1 MIREILNPMLT
12 QLINARI
19 LTPQGWLKDGSVLIR
34 DGKILEV
41 TNCDLAVIGAQL
53 IDVKGMYVLPGG
65 VEIHAHGGGG
75 RDFMECTEDAFRG
88 AVQTHMKYG
97 TTSIFPTLSSSTVP
111 MIEQAAETCTKMM
124 AEKDS
129 PILGLHLEGHYLNM
143 AMAGGQMPENI
154 KNPDPNEYIPI
165 VENWHCIKRWD
176 AAPEL
181 PGAMQFGKYIT
192 GKGILASVAHTQAE
206 FEDIRTAYEAG
217 YTHATHF
224 YNAMPGFHKR
234 REYKYEGTV
243 ESIYLMDDMTVE
255 VVADG
260 IHVPP
265 TILRLVYKIK
275 GVERMCAITDA
286 LACAASDSKEAF
298 DPRVIIEDGVCKLAD
313 HSALAGSVATMD
325 RLIRTMVQKAIIY
338 DRIISSDAW
347 DALME
352 NEYYYNIH
360 RGLLNGFPGTVLA
373 LLNIMFGLWALAASV
388 SCSGNRP
395 AAAPSAVGVWAD
407 RDCELL
413 RTERF
418 ALLFESNGDT
428 TTSLLQRMDA
438 TDTVLLGKTVF
449 TPDSVLMQYVHRPG
463 EARQYADPGAVQP
476 DGRLRIVVEGRERM
490 LEKIESFAVSA
501 PYEMLKASPLEIG
514 FCIQQWSLGTRCR
527 CENGSISFEAG
538 TNRHSY
544 TFNIEPGFVYCRAA
558 RLRFNERGG
567 LFAQNIRMMANAR
580 EHTAF
585 RRSPQTSD
593 RTTIIFPAM

>member
-1 MIREILNPMLT
+1 MLT

-234 REYKYEGTV
+234 REYKYEAHCG
-243 ESIYLMDDMTVE
+243 EHLPHGRHDC
-255 VVADG
+255 G
-260 IHVPP
+260 
-265 TILRLVYKIK
+265 
-275 GVERMCAITDA
+275 
-286 LACAASDSKEAF
+286 
-298 DPRVIIEDGVCKLAD
+298 
-313 HSALAGSVATMD
+313 
-325 RLIRTMVQKAIIY
+325 
-338 DRIISSDAW
+338 
-347 DALME
+347 
-352 NEYYYNIH
+352 
-360 RGLLNGFPGTVLA
+360 
-373 LLNIMFGLWALAASV
+373 
-388 SCSGNRP
+388 SCSRRYPCTAHNPAPGLQDKRCGTDVRHHRCPGMCGQRQQRSFRP
-395 AAAPSAVGVWAD
+395 A
-407 RDCELL
+407 C
-413 RTERF
+413 
-418 ALLFESNGDT
+418 
-428 TTSLLQRMDA
+428 
-438 TDTVLLGKTVF
+438 
-449 TPDSVLMQYVHRPG
+449 H
-463 EARQYADPGAVQP
+463 
-476 DGRLRIVVEGRERM
+476 
-490 LEKIESFAVSA
+490 
-501 PYEMLKASPLEIG
+501 
-514 FCIQQWSLGTRCR
+514 
-527 CENGSISFEAG
+527 
-538 TNRHSY
+538 H
-544 TFNIEPGFVYCRAA
+544 
-558 RLRFNERGG
+558 
-567 LFAQNIRMMANAR
+567 
-580 EHTAF
+580 
-585 RRSPQTSD
+585 
-593 RTTIIFPAM
+593 

>member
-1 MIREILNPMLT
+1 MLT

-75 RDFMECTEDAFRG
+75 RDFMECTEDAFRA
-88 AVQTHMKYG
+88 AVKTHMKYG

-111 MIEQAAETCTKMM
+111 MIEQAAETCTKLME
-124 AEKDS
+124 EKDS

-143 AMAGGQMPENI
+143 AMAGGQIPENI
-154 KNPDPNEYIPI
+154 KSPDPNEYIPI
-165 VENWHCIKRWD
+165 VETWSCIKRWD

-192 GKGILASVAHTQAE
+192 AKGILASVAHTQAE
-206 FEDIRTAYEAG
+206 FEGIRTAYEAG

-243 ESIYLMDDMTVE
+243 ESIYLLDDMTVE

-275 GVERMCAITDA
+275 GVERTCLITDA
-286 LACAASDSKEAF
+286 LACAASDSREAF

-325 RLIRTMVQKAIIY
+325 RLIRTMVQKAEIPLADAVRMASETPAKIMGVY
-338 DRIISSDAW
+338 DRKGSLQKGKDADIIVMDE
-347 DALME
+347 D
-352 NEYYYNIH
+352 
-360 RGLLNGFPGTVLA
+360 LNVRA
-373 LLNIMFGLWALAASV
+373 
-388 SCSGNRP
+388 
-395 AAAPSAVGVWAD
+395 VWA
-407 RDCELL
+407 
-413 RTERF
+413 
-418 ALLFESNGDT
+418 
-428 TTSLLQRMDA
+428 M
-438 TDTVLLGKTVF
+438 GKLVPETN
-449 TPDSVLMQYVHRPG
+449 T
-463 EARQYADPGAVQP
+463 
-476 DGRLRIVVEGRERM
+476 
-490 LEKIESFAVSA
+490 
-501 PYEMLKASPLEIG
+501 
-514 FCIQQWSLGTRCR
+514 
-527 CENGSISFEAG
+527 IS
-538 TNRHSY
+538 
-544 TFNIEPGFVYCRAA
+544 
-558 RLRFNERGG
+558 
-567 LFAQNIRMMANAR
+567 
-580 EHTAF
+580 
-585 RRSPQTSD
+585 
-593 RTTIIFPAM
+593 

>member
-1 MIREILNPMLT
+1 MLT

-53 IDVKGMYVLPGG
+53 IDVKGMHVLPGG

-111 MIEQAAETCTKMM
+111 MIEQAAETCTRMM

-286 LACAASDSKEAF
+286 LACAASDNKEAF

-325 RLIRTMVQKAIIY
+325 RLIRTMVQKADIPLADAVRMVSETPARIMNVY
-338 DRIISSDAW
+338 DRKGSLQKGKDADIIVMDEDLKISG
-347 DALME
+347 M
-352 NEYYYNIH
+352 
-360 RGLLNGFPGTVLA
+360 GNG
-373 LLNIMFGLWALAASV
+373 
-388 SCSGNRP
+388 
-395 AAAPSAVGVWAD
+395 
-407 RDCELL
+407 
-413 RTERF
+413 
-418 ALLFESNGDT
+418 
-428 TTSLLQRMDA
+428 
-438 TDTVLLGKTVF
+438 
-449 TPDSVLMQYVHRPG
+449 
-463 EARQYADPGAVQP
+463 
-476 DGRLRIVVEGRERM
+476 
-490 LEKIESFAVSA
+490 
-501 PYEMLKASPLEIG
+501 
-514 FCIQQWSLGTRCR
+514 
-527 CENGSISFEAG
+527 
-538 TNRHSY
+538 
-544 TFNIEPGFVYCRAA
+544 
-558 RLRFNERGG
+558 
-567 LFAQNIRMMANAR
+567 
-580 EHTAF
+580 
-585 RRSPQTSD
+585 
-593 RTTIIFPAM
+593 